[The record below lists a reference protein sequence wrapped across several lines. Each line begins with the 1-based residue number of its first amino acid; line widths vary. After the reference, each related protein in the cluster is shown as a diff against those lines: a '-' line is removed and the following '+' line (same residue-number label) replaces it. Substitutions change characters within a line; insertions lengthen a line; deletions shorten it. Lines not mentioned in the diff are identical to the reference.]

1 MDNKALGAVPVD
13 ADGAIVPFTTRYMY
27 DEDNI
32 RRNVNSFQYSPID
45 CTWRVLLDN
54 ELYEVSEVTVAGQD
68 TWRWIDEDL
77 SNALREVGDHGSAVA
92 YFNNRCKLSCDE
104 CEFSDLG
111 NERESN
117 ACSVHTML
125 LDIRKRV
132 KKLCGEEA

>member
-13 ADGAIVPFTTRYMY
+13 ADGVIVPFTTKYMY

-32 RRNVNSFQYSPID
+32 RRNVNSFQYSPTD

-54 ELYEVSEVTVAGQD
+54 ELYEVSEVTVAQQD

-77 SNALREVGDHGSAVA
+77 ANALREVGDHDCAVA
-92 YFNNRCKLSCDE
+92 YFNNRCELSCDE
-104 CEFSDLG
+104 CEFADLS

-132 KKLCGEEA
+132 KKLCGEDL